1 MAGHTVP
8 ILAEKFVEAVPDVIP
23 ERLAAELDGPD
34 DDLGLPQLPQL
45 GLLTSSLTTSK
56 IIV

>member
-1 MAGHTVP
+1 MKA
-8 ILAEKFVEAVPDVIP
+8 LAEQI
-23 ERLAAELDGPD
+23 AELDGPD

>member
-1 MAGHTVP
+1 MDF
-8 ILAEKFVEAVPDVIP
+8 LR
-23 ERLAAELDGPD
+23 ERLTVELDGRD
-34 DDLGLPQLPQL
+34 DDLKLPQL